1 LGRFLQTDPVG
12 TADDLNLYAYVA
24 NNPIN
29 FTDPSGLAAASARTF
44 NYSPLGGAAAFEF
57 SSAGIKSGSG
67 VQVAMGPLLP
77 FLALGLVAN
86 EIANSDVPIIGGGL
100 VKGVGST
107 VDAAL
112 IKAGSAGGASAGKVF
127 PQAVKDAANVENPLK
142 VCVYCGREGVAT
154 QVDHAIPKARGGMP
168 RWTMP
173 NLRAHTAMLRKAR
186 ETFLLIRHRTTLA
199 NGHHRTGET
208 DTYEIPNG

>member
-1 LGRFLQTDPVG
+1 VFDGDAHSLACGLHVRLATKCCQHDSGFVVHLALYYYKARFYSHALGRFLQTDPVG

-57 SSAGIKSGSG
+57 NSAGVKSGSG

-86 EIANSDVPIIGGGL
+86 EIANSDVPVIGGGL

-107 VDAAL
+107 ELAPE
-112 IKAGSAGGASAGKVF
+112 K
-127 PQAVKDAANVENPLK
+127 
-142 VCVYCGREGVAT
+142 R
-154 QVDHAIPKARGGMP
+154 IPC
-168 RWTMP
+168 
-173 NLRAHTAMLRKAR
+173 
-186 ETFLLIRHRTTLA
+186 
-199 NGHHRTGET
+199 
-208 DTYEIPNG
+208 